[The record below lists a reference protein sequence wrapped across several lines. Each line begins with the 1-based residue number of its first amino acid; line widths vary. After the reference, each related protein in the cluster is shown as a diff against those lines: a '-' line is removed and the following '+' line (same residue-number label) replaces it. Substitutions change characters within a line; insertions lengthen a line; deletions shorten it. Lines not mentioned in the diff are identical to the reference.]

1 MFVEV
6 GKGIKYSIDDNGLMT
21 IVVDTSKDFGLSGSG
36 KSTMIATSSGNQ
48 KINVNGEDIWQTA
61 TLEALDGLGL
71 ESHFIDVFFS
81 YHTLMGEAHCGTNF
95 ERSAET
101 LSWWTQD

>member
-48 KINVNGEDIWQTA
+48 GNQMAKT
-61 TLEALDGLGL
+61 
-71 ESHFIDVFFS
+71 S
-81 YHTLMGEAHCGTNF
+81 
-95 ERSAET
+95 
-101 LSWWTQD
+101 SWVSTYTKRQVSKWL

>member
-21 IVVDTSKDFGLSGSG
+21 IVVDTSKDFGFSGSG

-48 KINVNGEDIWQTA
+48 KINVKGEDIFVGINIYKKA
-61 TLEALDGLGL
+61 G
-71 ESHFIDVFFS
+71 V
-81 YHTLMGEAHCGTNF
+81 
-95 ERSAET
+95 
-101 LSWWTQD
+101 

>member
-48 KINVNGEDIWQTA
+48 KINMKWRRHLRGYQHIQKGRCLNGYK
-61 TLEALDGLGL
+61 
-71 ESHFIDVFFS
+71 H
-81 YHTLMGEAHCGTNF
+81 
-95 ERSAET
+95 
-101 LSWWTQD
+101 